1 MQLNSNI
8 SYPVNLGTSEWGTG
22 NAGTFIPFAQVQL
35 AGEGLNPVVWNI
47 TDSVVWGDT
56 TLCTYNLN
64 LWWVGNNQFA
74 LQNADGLLGGDFVS
88 FSNNPNSYLQARS
101 NSIAPEGTFGL
112 ENLGSGFVA
121 IKYQG
126 NYLNVNNP
134 WNDWGFN
141 VISHTGGPPDGNMT
155 FNTGHPHFYILLISG
170 SGSQLNLGEQNF
182 ADGGYIHSISDTD
195 FTYTNLTNANLSTL
209 PDRSVAS
216 CKFNGATLTG
226 AILTGV
232 QDLNKATWTS
242 AVLAH
247 TDLSHV
253 DPSGVA
259 GIDFSTLES
268 ETRVDL
274 TGATLSNGKPLA
286 ANFKYGAA
294 NFNHAN
300 LSQAVLDHIDFVGAH
315 FRKAILAGA
324 NLTGAD
330 LSNADLTGADLTGA
344 ILADTILTGATLDET
359 MFDHCDLSTTKFGPA
374 PKFGTSDST
383 RTSFRSATV
392 PASTLGS
399 NWSYL
404 DLTDAT
410 ITHIPKSIANLN
422 ADQALLPDK
431 VNLQKVDLS
440 GGSGA
445 SFQGTRMYGAQL
457 QGANLQGAKMMG
469 ALLKSAKL
477 DGANLTMADMTGAW
491 LIVETATPIT
501 PKKDLE
507 AASLTNAFMFNT
519 VLDHAHCDGV
529 DFSGAN
535 FSKSVLYGG
544 SASAVGAFMND
555 TLFNDAWA
563 ADAVFNGAQ
572 LSGANLAN
580 AHLVGASFQDS
591 NSTATLLT
599 PSTRVGNPA
608 SIHSADVRGTN
619 FTGAEMTGIDMGSI
633 TTSQTGGSFHQNFA
647 GYKGASVLVS
657 FNYGPTK
664 MGNTKQRA
672 RGKSRR

>member
-8 SYPVNLGTSEWGTG
+8 SYPVNLGTSQWGTG
-22 NAGTFIPFAQVQL
+22 NASTFIPFAQMQT
-35 AGEGLNPVVWNI
+35 GDGFNPVVWNL
-47 TDSVVWGDT
+47 TDVVWGAT
-56 TLCTYNLN
+56 FCTNNFN
-64 LWWVGNNQFA
+64 LWWVGYNQFA
-74 LQNADGLLGGDFVS
+74 LQNADESLSGIFVS
-88 FSNNPNSYLQARS
+88 FWNNPNYSGILQS
-101 NSIAPEGTFGL
+101 ESGSIAPEGTFSL

-121 IKYQG
+121 IKYKG
-126 NYLNVNNP
+126 NYLNVSNR
-134 WNDWGFN
+134 WNDWSFN
-141 VISHTGGPPDGNMT
+141 VINLSGGPPDGYMT
-155 FNTGHPHFYILLISG
+155 FNTGQPHFYILLISG
-170 SGSQLNLGEQNF
+170 TGSQLNLGGQNF

-195 FTYTNLTNANLSTL
+195 FTHTNLTNANLSTL
-209 PDRSVAS
+209 PDRSVAC

-232 QDLNKATWTS
+232 QNLNKATWTS

-268 ETRVDL
+268 ETPVDL
-274 TGATLSNGKPLA
+274 TGATLSNGKPLV
-286 ANFKYGAA
+286 ANLRYGDA
-294 NFNHAN
+294 NFNNAN
-300 LSQAVLDHIDFVGAH
+300 LSQAILDHIDFVGSH
-315 FRKAILAGA
+315 FKKAILAGA

-330 LSNADLTGADLTGA
+330 LSNADLTGADLTRA
-344 ILADTILTGATLDET
+344 ILADTILTGATLDGT
-359 MFDHCDLSTTKFGPA
+359 KFDHCDLTTTKFGSA
-374 PKFGTSDST
+374 PKFGTSCGT

-410 ITHIPKSIANLN
+410 ITQIPKSIANLN
-422 ADQALLPDK
+422 ADHALLPDQ

-445 SFQGTRMYGAQL
+445 SFQCARMYGAQL
-457 QGANLQGAKMMG
+457 QSANLQGANMKN

-477 DGANLTMADMTGAW
+477 DGANLMMADMTGAW
-491 LIVETATPIT
+491 LIVETATPRT

-507 AASLTNAFMFNT
+507 AAFLTGAFMFNT

-535 FSKSVLYGG
+535 FSTSLL
-544 SASAVGAFMND
+544 SQQQASAVGAFMND

-563 ADAVFNGAQ
+563 ANAVFNSAQ

-580 AHLVGASFQDS
+580 AHLVGASFQD
-591 NSTATLLT
+591 NGSTATLLT
-599 PSTRVGNPA
+599 PSMRVGNAA
-608 SIHSADVRGTN
+608 SIHSADVSGTN
-619 FTGAEMTGIDMGSI
+619 FTGAEMTGIDMGNI
-633 TTSQTGGSFHQNFA
+633 TTSQTGGTFNQSFP
-647 GYKGASVLVS
+647 GYNGASVPVS

-672 RGKSRR
+672 RE